1 MTLQLSGATILIVIK
16 VVTTNYSKILQ
27 RRKYIMT
34 KADIMQQVKNLIAA
48 PSCYAGLKEKAEA
61 YLMVQ
66 NPETATALVNELK
79 ADVQS
84 IDEVLPFFGSEDA
97 KKIFGAEIAEQLLQK
112 AKEVKANGGDTCFCE
127 ACTAGKVILDH
138 QELL

>member
-1 MTLQLSGATILIVIK
+1 
-16 VVTTNYSKILQ
+16 
-27 RRKYIMT
+27 MT
-34 KADIMQQVKNLIAA
+34 KADIIQQVKNLIAA

-61 YLMVQ
+61 YLAAQ
-66 NPETATALVNELK
+66 NPETAAALVNELK

-97 KKIFGAEIAEQLLQK
+97 KKIFGAEVAEQLLQK
-112 AKEVKANGGDTCFCE
+112 AKEVKANGGYTCFCE
-127 ACTAGKVILDH
+127 ACTAGKAILDH

>member
-1 MTLQLSGATILIVIK
+1 
-16 VVTTNYSKILQ
+16 
-27 RRKYIMT
+27 MT
-34 KADIMQQVKNLIAA
+34 KADIIQQVKNLIAA

-61 YLMVQ
+61 YLVAQ
-66 NPETATALVNELK
+66 NTETVAALVNELK

-97 KKIFGAEIAEQLLQK
+97 KKFFGPEVAEQLLQK

-127 ACTAGKVILDH
+127 ACTVGKAILDH
-138 QELL
+138 KELL

>member
-1 MTLQLSGATILIVIK
+1 M
-16 VVTTNYSKILQ
+16 
-27 RRKYIMT
+27 
-34 KADIMQQVKNLIAA
+34 IAA

-61 YLMVQ
+61 YLAAQ
-66 NPETATALVNELK
+66 NPETAAALVNELK

-97 KKIFGAEIAEQLLQK
+97 KKFFGPEVAEQLLQK

-127 ACTAGKVILDH
+127 ACTAGKAILEH
-138 QELL
+138 KELL

>member
-1 MTLQLSGATILIVIK
+1 MDDYNK
-16 VVTTNYSKILQ
+16 RVVRFCRGGNI
-27 RRKYIMT
+27 IMT
-34 KADIMQQVKNLIAA
+34 KADIIQQVKNLIAA

-61 YLMVQ
+61 YLAAQ
-66 NPETATALVNELK
+66 NPETAAALVNELK

-97 KKIFGAEIAEQLLQK
+97 KKIFGAEVAEQLLQK

-127 ACTAGKVILDH
+127 ACTAGKAILDH
-138 QELL
+138 KELL

>member
-1 MTLQLSGATILIVIK
+1 
-16 VVTTNYSKILQ
+16 
-27 RRKYIMT
+27 MT
-34 KADIMQQVKNLIAA
+34 KANIMQQVKNLIAA
-48 PSCYAGLKEKAEA
+48 PNCYVRLKEKAEA

-97 KKIFGAEIAEQLLQK
+97 KKIFGAEVAEQLLQK

>member
-1 MTLQLSGATILIVIK
+1 
-16 VVTTNYSKILQ
+16 
-27 RRKYIMT
+27 MT

-66 NPETATALVNELK
+66 NSETATALVDELK

-84 IDEVLPFFGSEDA
+84 IDEVLPFFGSKDA
-97 KKIFGAEIAEQLLQK
+97 KKIFGGEVAEQLLQK